1 MSNPRSRRS
10 RAAPSASDVRAALAH
25 LGSAA
30 WADLLDHCRPQRGKE
45 TRAFRRILN
54 GLIDSGEV
62 ARSRH
67 GVYRLAAGN
76 GGESVLG
83 KVVRD
88 VQGRLALQTD
98 AGRILPVPFGS
109 RVREGD
115 RVETFIHR
123 GAATTLRVVEPCAT
137 PLVGIVQRGR
147 RSWFVESLDPVLKGS
162 IDLVA
167 APAARE
173 GDVVE
178 VELLAVGARGGEG
191 RVLRVLAAGNEAE
204 RAAEAMLAAHRIP
217 REWPSEALAECAQN
231 KPADAG
237 ERCDLRDIPFV
248 TIDGEDARDFDDA
261 VFAERTTNGGWR
273 LLVAIADVAHFVA
286 PGSALDRAAQERGNS
301 VYLPDRVVPM
311 LPEALSNGAC
321 SLLANEDRLVLAC
334 DMDISKQGGI
344 TRFEFRR
351 AVIRSRA
358 RLTYDGVDA
367 FLRSPQAHELSA
379 DVASSL
385 GVLHE
390 VYRALHG
397 MREQRGA
404 LDFDAREAKVTLR
417 DGQPTG
423 VQLLA
428 RHDAHRMIEEAMIAA
443 NVAAAMHLEQR
454 ADGTQRQPI
463 PPPYRVHE
471 PPAEDKLATLRLAL
485 QRAGQHLAEGS
496 PTPSQLADA
505 CAKART
511 RSSWP
516 GWIWDALVLRSLA
529 QARYEPKRLGHFGLA
544 LPTYVHFTS
553 PIRRYADLLVHRM
566 ILGEAAFSL
575 DELRTTAA
583 HISFTE
589 RRAEQAERRVDA
601 WLKCALVE
609 DRVGEV
615 RSGTVAA
622 VTGHGIFV
630 ELDGLFV
637 QGLVHISKLGRDY
650 YHHLPESMAL
660 VGERSGDRF
669 TLGDPL
675 DVLVEEVNVPLGR
688 IDLRL
693 ATSAGKPRRSR
704 RSHARRRSDG

>member
-10 RAAPSASDVRAALAH
+10 RPAPSASDVRSALAH
-25 LGSAA
+25 LGEAA
-30 WADLLDHCRPQRGKE
+30 WADLLDHCQPQRGKE

-54 GLIDSGEV
+54 GLIDTGEV

-88 VQGRLALQTD
+88 VQGRLALRTD

-123 GAATTLRVVEPCAT
+123 GATTTLRVVEPCAE
-137 PLVGIVQRGR
+137 PLVGIAQRGR

-167 APAARE
+167 TPAARE

-191 RVLRVLAAGNEAE
+191 RVLRVLAGGNEAE

-217 REWPSEALAECAQN
+217 REWPSDALAECAQN
-231 KPADAG
+231 KPADTG

-261 VFAERTTNGGWR
+261 VFAERGTNGSWR

-311 LPEALSNGAC
+311 LPEALSNGEC
-321 SLLANEDRLVLAC
+321 SLLANEDRLALAC
-334 DMDISKQGGI
+334 DMAISKQGRI
-344 TRFEFRR
+344 LRFEFRR

-358 RLTYDGVDA
+358 RLTYEGVDA
-367 FLRSPQAHELSA
+367 FLRSAEAHELPA

-385 GVLHE
+385 GALHE
-390 VYRALHG
+390 VYRALRG

-423 VQLLA
+423 VQLLG

-454 ADGTQRQPI
+454 ADDQPRDPV

-505 CAKART
+505 CAKARA

-566 ILGEAAFSL
+566 ILGEAAFSP
-575 DELRTTAA
+575 DELRATAA
-583 HISFTE
+583 HISMTE

-609 DRVGEV
+609 DRVGEAL
-615 RSGTVAA
+615 SGTVAA

-637 QGLVHISKLGRDY
+637 QGLLHISKLGRDY

-669 TLGDPL
+669 TLGDHL
-675 DVLVEEVNVPLGR
+675 DVVVEEVNAPLGR

-693 ATSAGKPRRSR
+693 ATSEGKPRRNR
-704 RSHARRRSDG
+704 RSHARRRSGG